1 MYCMYIIIVCRWL
14 VTHLGG
20 FFIKRKLDT
29 AAGKDVLYRKCLH
42 EVRLR
47 GLATAIHNFS
57 ELDPLHSAML
67 LLIIDHPGPVPP
79 IN

>member
-1 MYCMYIIIVCRWL
+1 MCMCIIVCRWL

-42 EVRLR
+42 EVRL
-47 GLATAIHNFS
+47 N
-57 ELDPLHSAML
+57 EQ
-67 LLIIDHPGPVPP
+67 PP
-79 IN
+79 